1 MKKRTISILLMVCML
16 LAILPVKTSAARG
29 DIFTVEITVGGKEVE
44 CTFKVLFEPSGSKH
58 GSVQIGDGSA
68 AAIPTDTAGVFEIPA
83 QVEREKDGQVLIYDV
98 TDIGNSAFKNCSG
111 LTGNLIIPSEVTY
124 ISSSAFKNCS
134 GLTGN
139 LIIPDSVTNIG
150 DDAFFGCSGFDGTL
164 TIGSKVKTIGYSAFS
179 GCSGLTGNLII
190 PDLVT
195 TIYESAFSGCSG
207 FDGYLSIRG
216 NVQTIAYG
224 TFQDCSKLKGDLIIP
239 DSVTIINNYAF
250 SGCSGFDGSLS
261 IGRNVNTIAIYAFN
275 GCSSLTGDLTIPDSV
290 TKIGNFAF
298 RNCRGFN
305 GNLTIGDKVETIGE
319 CAFNDCSGFEGRL
332 KLGANVKT
340 IGNYAFS
347 GCSKLSGELTIPDSV
362 TSIGVSAFSGC
373 RGFDGTLTIGDKV
386 ETIGEYAFYNCRGFT
401 GSLSIGANV
410 KTIGNSAFRGC
421 SGFDG
426 TLTIGDKVETI
437 GASAFNGCSSLTGDL
452 AIPNSV
458 TTIWNNAF
466 SGCSGFDGTL
476 TIGANVE
483 TIGTLAFSGCSPDS
497 VIFLGT
503 TAPSVASD
511 SFSGTYPIYYP
522 SGGTGYNTGGW
533 TSYSGRM
540 VCDITIATITGVT
553 IPVTGAT
560 PDMTVDETT
569 QYTATISWTPADT
582 TFKGST
588 VYTATIT
595 IMPKKGYT
603 LKGVPADFFTV
614 AGAVTTNEAD
624 SGVVT
629 AVFPETD
636 ANAVAPTINTHPSDV
651 TILEGNAATF
661 EVSASASDGGILT
674 YQWQRSIDNGANW
687 TDISG
692 ATSAN
697 YTTGVLTAGDSGSK
711 YRCIVTNTKNSTTA
725 TTTSNEATL
734 TVNAVAVA
742 PTINTHPSN
751 ATILEGNTA
760 AFEVSASALDGGT
773 LSYQWQKSTDN
784 GASWSNIAGATSA
797 SYTTGVLTTGDSGS
811 KYRCIVT
818 NTKNSTTATA
828 TSNAATLTVNAF
840 AVAPTIDTNPS
851 DVTILEGNTATFE
864 VSAIASDGGT
874 LSYQWQKSTDNG
886 ASWSDIA
893 GATSA
898 SYTTG
903 VLTTGDSGSKYRCIV
918 TNTKNTTT
926 AIATSNAATLTVNE
940 LTNAETPT
948 ITAQPEGKTV
958 SIGDTATLSITAT
971 VPAGGTITY
980 QWYSNTTNSNNG
992 GTIIEGATSS
1002 TYTAPT
1008 STAGTTYYYCVV
1020 TNTDNSKTGTKTA
1033 STTSSAVAVQVNELT
1048 NAEAPTITAQPE
1060 GKTVSV
1066 GGTAILS
1073 ITATVPAGGTITYQW
1088 YKNTSNSNNGG
1099 SIIEGATSSTYT
1111 APTSTAGTTYYYCVV
1126 TNTDN
1131 SKTGTKVASTTSSAV
1146 AVQVN
1151 TIIKKEEK
1159 PNAAF
1164 TATGPDTGTLS
1175 GVTSGMK
1182 YKINNGEWININ
1194 TDTVNLTGLSACTI
1208 TIVRKGNGTTTIDSD
1223 EQIITVTKAATPS
1236 VTKRDCTTI
1245 ANNDG
1250 KLIGVTAAM
1259 EYKLSSASN
1268 WTSGTGSDITGL
1280 TSGTYY
1286 VRVKANSTTLAS
1298 DMQIITIAVY
1308 SAPTTG
1314 GGIIITQES
1323 TPNATFTATG
1333 PDTGTLSGVTNGMK
1347 YRIGNGSW
1355 IDITSG
1361 SDISLTGLTA
1371 CTISVVRKGNGFTT
1385 TDSIAQTITVS
1396 KAAMPTTIKS
1406 DCTTI
1411 ANNDGKLIGIT
1422 AAMEYKLSTASS
1434 WASGTGS
1441 EITGL
1446 ASGTYY
1452 VRVKANGATLASDA
1466 QIITIDAYIAPV
1478 TEIQNGDSITS
1489 TDLDKLISSGETLT
1503 VEGDNGAKIVFDTEA
1518 LKGIGEQTSG
1528 EIKVEMKDVSSE
1540 YQEKFPGKQVFSLM
1554 VSSGNDTILSS
1565 GGSVT
1570 VSLPYELNEAESTQ
1584 DVTVWYLASD
1594 GTMTEI
1600 PGTYDP
1606 VMNIVTFTVTNFDIY
1621 AVGVAEPDPG
1631 LDPEPETE
1639 PEPEQEPES
1648 WINPFNDVKEK
1659 DWFYEAV
1666 RFTNQNGLFAGTS
1679 SNTFSPSIP
1688 MTRAMFWTALGR
1700 LDGNNFSGSGAF
1712 DAARIWAM
1720 NAGITDGTN
1729 PNNNITREQMIS
1741 ILWRY
1746 AGSPK
1751 SEANLIKFSDA
1762 DSVSNYAVEAIV
1774 WAVENGIIVGMD
1786 GALRPKDNATR
1797 AQAAAILQRFI
1808 EVMQS
1813 R

>member
-373 RGFDGTLTIGDKV
+373 R
-386 ETIGEYAFYNCRGFT
+386 
-401 GSLSIGANV
+401 
-410 KTIGNSAFRGC
+410 
-421 SGFDG
+421 GFDG

-818 NTKNSTTATA
+818 NTKNSTTAT
-828 TSNAATLTVNAF
+828 
-840 AVAPTIDTNPS
+840 
-851 DVTILEGNTATFE
+851 
-864 VSAIASDGGT
+864 
-874 LSYQWQKSTDNG
+874 
-886 ASWSDIA
+886 
-893 GATSA
+893 
-898 SYTTG
+898 
-903 VLTTGDSGSKYRCIV
+903 
-918 TNTKNTTT
+918 
-926 AIATSNAATLTVNE
+926 ATSNAATLTVNE